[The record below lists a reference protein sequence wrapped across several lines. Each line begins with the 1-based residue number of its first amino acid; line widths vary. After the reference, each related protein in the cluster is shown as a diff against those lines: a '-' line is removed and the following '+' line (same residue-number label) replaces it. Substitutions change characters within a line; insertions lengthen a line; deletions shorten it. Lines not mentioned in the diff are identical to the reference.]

1 MIYKD
6 KLLPNFMNQQT
17 IWNKIAEPWQK
28 FRKRTP
34 SEVESFIA
42 DKKGKV
48 LDLGCG
54 SGRNIIPNENI
65 EYYGVDFSEEMLKIA
80 EKDTNEKKAKAIFF
94 QADIGKEKLPFSGN
108 FFDAAI
114 FISTL
119 HCIET
124 KEQRKYALTELF
136 RVMKKDAVAMISV
149 WKRGVNGLYG
159 KEGMLNW
166 KKDGINHARYYYFYD
181 EKELKDLLKAV
192 GFKILEAKQSNTP
205 HSNKNI
211 VVYAQKK

>member
-1 MIYKD
+1 
-6 KLLPNFMNQQT
+6 MNQQEV
-17 IWNKIAEPWQK
+17 WNKITELWSN

-42 DKKGKV
+42 DKKGKI

-54 SGRNIIPNENI
+54 SGRNIIQNSNI
-65 EYYGVDFSEEMLKIA
+65 KYYGIDFSDEMLKIA
-80 EKDTNEKKAKAIFF
+80 EKDANEKKAKAIFF
-94 QADIGKEKLPFSGN
+94 KADIGKEKLPFSGN

-114 FISTL
+114 FISSL
-119 HCIET
+119 HCLKT
-124 KEQRKYALTELF
+124 SSARKYALKELF
-136 RVMKKDAVAMISV
+136 RVMKKDAVAMISI
-149 WKRGVNGLYG
+149 WKRGINGLYG

-166 KKDGINHARYYYFYD
+166 KKDNINYARYYYFYD

-192 GFKILEAKQSNTP
+192 GFKILEAKSNDST

-211 VVYAQKK
+211 VVYVQKK